1 MSVIRKEGTSMHQLK
16 LQRLGPVAEC
26 ELACS
31 HFMILTGMQASGKST
46 VAKAIYYFRTIKDDI
61 YAAIER
67 RAAEAFQS
75 SPSQNDG
82 FTKELLD
89 ILRKKFFQLF
99 GSSWGMDQGMR
110 LEYHY
115 TKDCYIKVYLKEGG
129 VYPTPNYL
137 WIELCPA
144 LRDFLERGNNSLS
157 ATATGIPAL
166 QRERLQSELQNLFDD
181 KYNAVYIPAG
191 RSMLTLLAQQWS
203 YIYIMMDEAQKRTLD
218 HCTQKYIERIL
229 AVKPEFS
236 DGLGGLLDSYGTKE
250 TFGTWK
256 TALDLVNEIL
266 RGSYKVED
274 GGERIVLENGK
285 YVKINFASSGQQE
298 SVWILNL
305 LLYYFAQNRPS
316 MFFIEEPESHLF
328 PQTQKSIMELIALIS
343 NEGHSM
349 LVTTHSPYVLGT
361 LNNLLYAGHFRRSDR
376 QEQAAALYPEGSWLN
391 HEEFNAWFVRDGKL
405 ENCMDSEV
413 HLIQNEKIDEVSTV
427 INEDYDRLFELRHK
441 EDGANAS
448 R

>member
-1 MSVIRKEGTSMHQLK
+1 MHKLK
-16 LQRLGPVAEC
+16 IQRLGPVTEC
-26 ELACS
+26 KLKCS

-46 VAKAIYYFRTIKDDI
+46 VAKAIYYFRTVKDDI

-67 RAAEAFQS
+67 RAVEAFQNS
-75 SPSQNDG
+75 SSQSDG
-82 FTKELLD
+82 LTRELLD

-99 GSSWGMDQGMR
+99 GSSWGMDQGMK

-115 TKDCYIKVYLKEGG
+115 TKDCYIKLYLKEALD
-129 VYPTPNYL
+129 YPTPNYL
-137 WIELCPA
+137 WIELCRT
-144 LRDFLERGNNSLS
+144 LRDFLEKGDHSLY
-157 ATATGIPAL
+157 ATATGIPTP
-166 QRERLQSELQNLFDD
+166 QRERLQSELQNIFDD
-181 KYNAVYIPAG
+181 KYNIVYIPAG

-218 HCTQKYIERIL
+218 YCTQKYIERIL

-236 DGLGGLLDSYGTKE
+236 DGLGGLLASYGTHE
-250 TFGTWK
+250 TLGTWK
-256 TALDLVNEIL
+256 TALALVDEIL

-274 GGERIVLENGK
+274 GVERIVLENGK

-328 PQTQKSIMELIALIS
+328 PRTQKSIMELIALIS

-361 LNNLLYAGHFRRSDR
+361 LNNLLYAGYFRRSDR
-376 QEQAAALYPEGSWLN
+376 QKQAADLFPNSLWLD
-391 HEEFNAWFVRDGKL
+391 HEEFDAWFVSDGKL
-405 ENCMDSEV
+405 ENCMDSEI

-427 INEDYDRLFELRHK
+427 INDDYDRLFELRHK
-441 EDGANAS
+441 EDGTNAS

>member
-1 MSVIRKEGTSMHQLK
+1 MHQLK
-16 LQRLGPVAEC
+16 LQRLGPVTEC

-46 VAKAIYYFRTIKDDI
+46 VAKAIYYFRTVKDDI

-67 RAAEAFQS
+67 RATEAFQNS
-75 SPSQNDG
+75 SSQSDG
-82 FTKELLD
+82 LTRELLD

-99 GSSWGMDQGMR
+99 GSSWGMHQDMR

-115 TKDCYIKVYLKEGG
+115 TEDCYIKLHLREES

-144 LRDFLERGNNSLS
+144 LRGFLERENYSLS
-157 ATATGIPAL
+157 ATATGIPDPQRKQLKSKL
-166 QRERLQSELQNLFDD
+166 QDIFDD
-181 KYNAVYIPAG
+181 KYNIVYIPAG

-218 HCTQKYIERIL
+218 YCTQKYIERIL

-236 DGLGGLLDSYGTKE
+236 DGLGGLLASYGTQE
-250 TFGTWK
+250 TVGTWK
-256 TALDLVNEIL
+256 TALALVDKIL

-328 PQTQKSIMELIALIS
+328 PRTQKSIMELIALIS

-376 QEQAAALYPEGSWLN
+376 QKQAENLFPNSLWLD
-391 HEEFNAWFVRDGKL
+391 HEEFDAWFVSDGKL
-405 ENCMDSEV
+405 ENCMDSEI

>member
-1 MSVIRKEGTSMHQLK
+1 MHQLK
-16 LQRLGPVAEC
+16 LQRLGPVTEC
-26 ELACS
+26 KLACS

-46 VAKAIYYFRTIKDDI
+46 VAKAIYYFRTVKDDI

-67 RAAEAFQS
+67 RATKAFQNS
-75 SPSQNDG
+75 HSQSDKL
-82 FTKELLD
+82 TKELRD

-99 GSSWGMDQGMR
+99 GSSWGMDQGMK
-110 LEYHY
+110 LEYYY
-115 TKDCYIKVYLKEGG
+115 TKDCFIKLYLRK
-129 VYPTPNYL
+129 VLDYPTPNYL
-137 WIELCPA
+137 WIELCHT
-144 LRDFLERGNNSLS
+144 LRDFLEKGDHSLY
-157 ATATGIPAL
+157 ATATGIPTP
-166 QRERLQSELQNLFDD
+166 QRERLQSELQNIFDD
-181 KYNAVYIPAG
+181 KYNIVYIPAG

-218 HCTQKYIERIL
+218 YCTQKYIERIL

-236 DGLGGLLDSYGTKE
+236 DGLGGLLASYSTRE
-250 TFGTWK
+250 TVGTWK
-256 TALDLVNEIL
+256 TALDLVNKIL

-305 LLYYFAQNRPS
+305 LIYYFAQNRPS

-328 PQTQKSIMELIALIS
+328 PRTQKSIMELIALIS

-361 LNNLLYAGHFRRSDR
+361 LNNLLYAGHFRRSD
-376 QEQAAALYPEGSWLN
+376 QQKQAADLFPNSLWLD
-391 HEEFNAWFVRDGKL
+391 HEKFDAWFVSDGKL
-405 ENCMDSEV
+405 ENCMDSEI

-427 INEDYDRLFELRHK
+427 INDDYDRLFELRHK
-441 EDGANAS
+441 EDGTNAS

>member
-1 MSVIRKEGTSMHQLK
+1 MHQLK
-16 LQRLGPVAEC
+16 LQRLGPVTEC

-46 VAKAIYYFRTIKDDI
+46 VAKAIYYFRTVKDDI
-61 YAAIER
+61 YAVIER
-67 RAAEAFQS
+67 RAVEAFQNS
-75 SPSQNDG
+75 SSQSDG
-82 FTKELLD
+82 LTRELLD
-89 ILRKKFFQLF
+89 VLRKKFFQLF
-99 GSSWGMDQGMR
+99 GSSWGMDQDMR

-115 TKDCYIKVYLKEGG
+115 TKDCYIELHLRKSWD
-129 VYPTPNYL
+129 YPTPNYL

-144 LRDFLERGNNSLS
+144 LRDFLERGDHALS
-157 ATATGIPAL
+157 ATATGIPAP
-166 QRERLQSELQNLFDD
+166 QREQLRHELQNIFDD
-181 KYNAVYIPAG
+181 KYNIVYIPAG

-218 HCTQKYIERIL
+218 YCTQRYIERIL

-236 DGLGGLLDSYGTKE
+236 DGLGGLLASYGTGTHE
-250 TFGTWK
+250 TLGTWK
-256 TALDLVNEIL
+256 TALTLVNKIL

-274 GGERIVLENGK
+274 GGERIVLKNGK

-328 PQTQKSIMELIALIS
+328 PRTQKSIMEFIALIS

-376 QEQAAALYPEGSWLN
+376 QKQAADLFPNSLWLD
-391 HEEFNAWFVRDGKL
+391 HEEFDAWFVSDGKL
-405 ENCMDSEV
+405 ENCMDSEI

-441 EDGANAS
+441 EDWANAS

>member
-1 MSVIRKEGTSMHQLK
+1 
-16 LQRLGPVAEC
+16 
-26 ELACS
+26 
-31 HFMILTGMQASGKST
+31 
-46 VAKAIYYFRTIKDDI
+46 
-61 YAAIER
+61 
-67 RAAEAFQS
+67 
-75 SPSQNDG
+75 
-82 FTKELLD
+82 
-89 ILRKKFFQLF
+89 
-99 GSSWGMDQGMR
+99 
-110 LEYHY
+110 
-115 TKDCYIKVYLKEGG
+115 
-129 VYPTPNYL
+129 
-137 WIELCPA
+137 
-144 LRDFLERGNNSLS
+144 
-157 ATATGIPAL
+157 
-166 QRERLQSELQNLFDD
+166 
-181 KYNAVYIPAG
+181 
-191 RSMLTLLAQQWS
+191 MLTLLAQQWS

-218 HCTQKYIERIL
+218 YCTQKYIERIL

-236 DGLGGLLDSYGTKE
+236 DGLGGLLASYGTQE
-250 TFGTWK
+250 TVGTWK
-256 TALDLVNEIL
+256 TALALVDKIL

-328 PQTQKSIMELIALIS
+328 PRTQKSIMELIALIS

-376 QEQAAALYPEGSWLN
+376 QKQAENLFPNSLWLD
-391 HEEFNAWFVRDGKL
+391 HEEFDAWFVSDGKL
-405 ENCMDSEV
+405 ENCMDSEI